1 MTGIS
6 NFYKIID
13 IIPTFDNRITVDGNN
28 GSVYTG
34 VGEIEKTNFD
44 LEEVKLIYKLLMVVI
59 KIIS

>member
-1 MTGIS
+1 MQKIKKACVTGIS

-34 VGEIEKTNFD
+34 VGEIEKPILT
-44 LEEVKLIYKLLMVVI
+44 
-59 KIIS
+59 